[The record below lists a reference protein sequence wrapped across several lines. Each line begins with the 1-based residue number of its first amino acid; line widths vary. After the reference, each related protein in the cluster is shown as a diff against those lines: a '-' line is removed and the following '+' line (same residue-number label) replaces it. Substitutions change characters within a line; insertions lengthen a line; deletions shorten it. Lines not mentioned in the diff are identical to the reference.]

1 MRNFESSQGGL
12 SEQMTFEQRIDRS
25 EQGSHA
31 GVAVGI
37 DAGIG
42 SAKALGHRCG
52 V

>member
-12 SEQMTFEQRIDRS
+12 SEQMTFEQRTDRS

-31 GVAVGI
+31 GVVVGI
-37 DAGIG
+37 DVG
-42 SAKALGHRCG
+42 KASVKDLGHRCG